1 MSRFQPVFLDE
12 PLGERISM
20 TMLKHFNNCPRAGF
34 LYAKHRRDGVQT
46 VPMVRG
52 SALHAVI
59 ERSIR
64 AALDA
69 GERQIPGELVKAIV
83 AEVLEEY
90 AVPIEEH
97 DYIRES
103 AHRWAAEWQLFED
116 EKTVGLETLFVLEVA
131 GWAVRC
137 KVDYA
142 SVKTDDTKHV
152 HIEDQKSGRGIP
164 AYDEVSRKRKDG
176 SIAAKN
182 LQLILYMLAVVF
194 GRPVRFV
201 ECIDC
206 SGSGRESAD
215 DPRLHVDCE
224 QCAGR
229 GSLEVIGE
237 QVARG
242 CTEASADFVFPGVED
257 KIGLMMRRPVSLTRL
272 EMLEYLESLE
282 TIVRR
287 VARAEQTGDWP
298 AVVGAG
304 CAECPCS
311 LECPIP
317 VELRDHAG
325 TINTEDE
332 AREAFAV
339 RAVRTKQERALGREL
354 RAFVKQLPGS
364 RLTYGKD
371 QVAEFAARESVEVKD
386 KPGMYEAIAGG
397 MSVEDAKARFEKVSK
412 GTTFVERELSSD
424 EIEGTNGPP
433 KGAK

>member
-69 GERQIPGELVKAIV
+69 GERQIPGEIVKAIV

-142 SVKTDDTKHV
+142 TVKTDDTKHV

-164 AYDEVSRKRKDG
+164 AYDEVSRKRRDG

-182 LQLILYMLAVVF
+182 LQLILYMVAVVF
-194 GRPVRFV
+194 GRPVELV
-201 ECIDC
+201 ACEDC
-206 SGSGRESAD
+206 QGGGQQAELDALVR
-215 DPRLHVDCE
+215 CE
-224 QCAGR
+224 ACNGR
-229 GSLEVIGE
+229 GQVEIVGE

-242 CTEASADFVFPGVED
+242 CEEASADFVFPGVED
-257 KIGLMMRRPVSLTRL
+257 KSGLMMRRPVTLTRL

-282 TIVRR
+282 SIVKR
-287 VARAEQTGDWP
+287 VAAAEKTGDWP

-304 CAECPCS
+304 CAECPCG

-424 EIEGTNGPP
+424 EIEGL
-433 KGAK
+433 A